1 LSKKVQLSRNIP
13 AVGRDAI
20 GLVNSSKS
28 LNMELIQPGL
38 GLIFWMTLSFGLVLF
53 LLGKYAWKPIM
64 KMLKEREESINQ
76 ALHAADKA
84 REEMKNLVSDNEKLL
99 AEAKNERDA
108 ILGEARK
115 IREKMIEEA
124 RGKANEEAT
133 RIVDN
138 ALERIENEKMA
149 AITELKNQIAL
160 LSIEIAEKLIREELS
175 HDTKQQELIKKM
187 LDDVQAN

>member
-1 LSKKVQLSRNIP
+1 
-13 AVGRDAI
+13 
-20 GLVNSSKS
+20 
-28 LNMELIQPGL
+28 MELIQPGL
-38 GLIFWMTLSFGLVLF
+38 GLIFWMTLSFGFVLF
-53 LLGKYAWKPIM
+53 FLGKYAWKPIM

-84 REEMKNLVSDNEKLL
+84 REEMKNLVSDNERLL
-99 AEAKNERDA
+99 GEAKNERDA

-124 RGKANEEAT
+124 RGKANEEAQ

-175 HDTKQQELIKKM
+175 HDNKQEELIKKM
-187 LDDVQAN
+187 LDDIKAN

>member
-1 LSKKVQLSRNIP
+1 
-13 AVGRDAI
+13 
-20 GLVNSSKS
+20 
-28 LNMELIQPGL
+28 
-38 GLIFWMTLSFGLVLF
+38 
-53 LLGKYAWKPIM
+53 M
-64 KMLKEREESINQ
+64 KMLKEREDSIDQ

-99 AEAKNERDA
+99 VEAKNERDA

-124 RGKANEEAT
+124 RNKANEESQ

-160 LSIEIAEKLIREELS
+160 LSIEIAEKLVREELT
-175 HDTKQQELIKKM
+175 HDKKQEELIKKM
-187 LDDVQAN
+187 LDDVQSN

>member
-1 LSKKVQLSRNIP
+1 
-13 AVGRDAI
+13 
-20 GLVNSSKS
+20 
-28 LNMELIQPGL
+28 
-38 GLIFWMTLSFGLVLF
+38 
-53 LLGKYAWKPIM
+53 M
-64 KMLKEREESINQ
+64 KMLKEREESIEQ

-84 REEMKNLVSDNEKLL
+84 REEMKNLVSDNERLL

-108 ILGEARK
+108 ILSEARK

-124 RGKANEEAT
+124 RGKANEEAQ

-175 HDTKQQELIKKM
+175 HDKKQEDLIKKM
-187 LDDVQAN
+187 LDDVKSN

>member
-1 LSKKVQLSRNIP
+1 
-13 AVGRDAI
+13 
-20 GLVNSSKS
+20 
-28 LNMELIQPGL
+28 MELIQPGL
-38 GLIFWMTLSFGLVLF
+38 GLIFWMTLSFALVLF

-64 KMLKEREESINQ
+64 KMLKEREESIDQ
-76 ALHAADKA
+76 ALHAADRA

-108 ILGEARK
+108 ILSEARK
-115 IREKMIEEA
+115 IREKIIDEA
-124 RGKANEEAT
+124 RIKANEEAQ
-133 RIVDN
+133 RIVEN

-175 HDTKQQELIKKM
+175 HDKKQEELIKKM

>member
-1 LSKKVQLSRNIP
+1 M
-13 AVGRDAI
+13 
-20 GLVNSSKS
+20 SSALFIIKTE
-28 LNMELIQPGL
+28 NMELIQPGL

-64 KMLKEREESINQ
+64 KMLKEREASIES

-84 REEMKNLVSDNEKLL
+84 REEMKNLVSDNERLL

-124 RGKANEEAT
+124 RVRANEEAQ

-175 HDTKQQELIKKM
+175 HDKKQEELIRKM
-187 LDDVQAN
+187 LDEIKSN

>member
-1 LSKKVQLSRNIP
+1 
-13 AVGRDAI
+13 
-20 GLVNSSKS
+20 
-28 LNMELIQPGL
+28 MELIQPGL
-38 GLIFWMTLSFGLVLF
+38 GLIFWMTLSFALVLF

-64 KMLKEREESINQ
+64 KMLKEREESIDQALNQ
-76 ALHAADKA
+76 ANKA
-84 REEMKNLVSDNEKLL
+84 REEMKGLKIDNEKLL

-108 ILGEARK
+108 ILSEARK

-124 RGKANEEAT
+124 RGKANEEAQ

-160 LSIEIAEKLIREELS
+160 LSIEIAEKLVREELS
-175 HDTKQQELIKKM
+175 HDKKQEDLIKKM
-187 LDDVQAN
+187 LDDFKAN

>member
-1 LSKKVQLSRNIP
+1 
-13 AVGRDAI
+13 
-20 GLVNSSKS
+20 
-28 LNMELIQPGL
+28 
-38 GLIFWMTLSFGLVLF
+38 MTLSFGLVLF

-64 KMLKEREESINQ
+64 KMLKEREASIEN

-84 REEMKNLVSDNEKLL
+84 REEMKNLVSDNERLL

-108 ILGEARK
+108 ILSEARK

-124 RGKANEEAT
+124 RGKANEEAQ
-133 RIVDN
+133 RIVEN
-138 ALERIENEKMA
+138 AKERIENEKMA

-175 HDTKQQELIKKM
+175 HDKKQEGLIKKM
-187 LDDVQAN
+187 LDDIKSN

>member
-1 LSKKVQLSRNIP
+1 
-13 AVGRDAI
+13 
-20 GLVNSSKS
+20 
-28 LNMELIQPGL
+28 MELIQPGL

-64 KMLKEREESINQ
+64 KMLKEREDSIEQ

-84 REEMKNLVSDNEKLL
+84 REEMKNLVSDNERLL
-99 AEAKNERDA
+99 AQAKNERDA
-108 ILGEARK
+108 ILSEARK

-124 RGKANEEAT
+124 RGKANEEAQ
-133 RIVDN
+133 RIVEN
-138 ALERIENEKMA
+138 ARERIENEKMA

-175 HDTKQQELIKKM
+175 HDKKQEDLIRKM
-187 LDDVQAN
+187 LGDVKSN